1 METPSPFFKLSN
13 GRSLFDLLVSFSNL
27 LIVIIHRCTG
37 QDSNQFLIA
46 VNFKFFLIAIY
57 LKNNN
62 NNFFSSP
69 KIFEKY
75 LNVDVETDPNGEN

>member
-1 METPSPFFKLSN
+1 M
-13 GRSLFDLLVSFSNL
+13 
-27 LIVIIHRCTG
+27 IIHLCIG
-37 QDSNQFLIA
+37 QDSNQFPIA
-46 VNFKFFLIAIY
+46 VNFKFSLIVIY

-62 NNFFSSP
+62 NHFFSSP

>member
-1 METPSPFFKLSN
+1 M
-13 GRSLFDLLVSFSNL
+13 
-27 LIVIIHRCTG
+27 IIHRCTD
-37 QDSNQFLIA
+37 QDSNQFPIA
-46 VNFKFFLIAIY
+46 VNFKFSLIAIY

-62 NNFFSSP
+62 NNFFSSL

>member
-1 METPSPFFKLSN
+1 M
-13 GRSLFDLLVSFSNL
+13 
-27 LIVIIHRCTG
+27 IIHRCTG
-37 QDSNQFLIA
+37 QDSKQFPIA
-46 VNFKFFLIAIY
+46 VNFKFSLIVIY

-75 LNVDVETDPNGEN
+75 LNVDVETDLNGEN

>member
-1 METPSPFFKLSN
+1 M
-13 GRSLFDLLVSFSNL
+13 
-27 LIVIIHRCTG
+27 IIHRCTD

-46 VNFKFFLIAIY
+46 VNFKFSLIVIY

>member
-1 METPSPFFKLSN
+1 M
-13 GRSLFDLLVSFSNL
+13 
-27 LIVIIHRCTG
+27 IIHRCTD

-46 VNFKFFLIAIY
+46 VNFKFSLIVIH

>member
-1 METPSPFFKLSN
+1 M
-13 GRSLFDLLVSFSNL
+13 
-27 LIVIIHRCTG
+27 IIHRCTD
-37 QDSNQFLIA
+37 QDSNQFPIA
-46 VNFKFFLIAIY
+46 VNFKFSLIAIH

-75 LNVDVETDPNGEN
+75 LNVDVEMDPNGEN